1 MANRH
6 CALIF
11 LLLTT
16 PVLASHQTIPEG
28 YRQIARQAGV
38 PANVLYA
45 VALTESGARLTHGI
59 RPWPWTLNVAGKSW
73 RYASRQKA
81 CTALLQFMQTHN
93 PKRIDAGLGQINL
106 GWNGRFFS
114 APCDALSPYR
124 NLRVT
129 ARLLREHYEKQ
140 GNWQE
145 AVGRYHH
152 PAGGIH
158 AQHYRQKVISQ
169 LQQLSS

>member
-1 MANRH
+1 ML
-6 CALIF
+6 LI
-11 LLLTT
+11 LAA
-16 PVLASHQTIPEG
+16 PVTASRASVPDG
-28 YRQIARQAGV
+28 YRQVAAQAGI

-45 VALTESGARLTHGI
+45 VALTESGSRLHHGV

-73 RYASRQKA
+73 RYATRQQA
-81 CTALLQFMQTHN
+81 CTALLQFMRTHD

-106 GWNGRFFS
+106 GWNGQFFP

-124 NLRVT
+124 NLRIT

-140 GNWQE
+140 HNWPE

-158 AQHYRQKVISQ
+158 ARHYRQKVISR
-169 LQQLSS
+169 LRQLSS